1 MSNHLDRR
9 TFMGTAAATG
19 AALSLTSAASAAA
32 VQGANTRLIVA
43 VMGTG
48 GRGTG
53 LATAFQRQANVDVAF
68 VCDVDRA
75 RAEAAAAA
83 VSKASGRAAPGV
95 ITDYRRILDAKT
107 VDILVV
113 ATCNHWHAPAAI
125 MACQAGKHVYVEKPC
140 SYNPRE
146 GELLVQAARKH
157 QRKVQ
162 MGNQRRSFTGVIAA
176 MDELRKGVIG
186 RPYLAQSWYNNRRP
200 SIGRGKEAAVP
211 KGLDY
216 ELWQGPAPRRPFH
229 SNYLH
234 YNWHWF
240 WHWGNGEL
248 GNNGIHGL
256 DLCRWGLGVEFPTTV
271 VSSGGR
277 YRFRDDQQ
285 TPDTHVANFEF
296 PGGKQITWQGLSCNK
311 HPDSSAFVTFYGD
324 KGALALGMFGDYKV
338 YNADDKL
345 VEDRPDDAKGGSPW
359 LAIDTFHAADFVAKI
374 RSGDH
379 FGVNAQI
386 EKGHRS
392 TLLCHLGNIAYR
404 TQRTLKCDPENGHIQ
419 GDEAA
424 MAFWKREYEP
434 GWTPVV

>member
-1 MSNHLDRR
+1 MTLPPVSRR
-9 TFMGTAAATG
+9 DFLGASAGSAALLASGPLFAQTDALPSRKVTVGIMGLKRGMEVAAALEKQPG
-19 AALSLTSAASAAA
+19 
-32 VQGANTRLIVA
+32 VVIKY
-43 VMGTG
+43 
-48 GRGTG
+48 
-53 LATAFQRQANVDVAF
+53 
-68 VCDVDRA
+68 VCDVDSRRTDA
-75 RAEAAAAA
+75 G
-83 VSKASGRAAPGV
+83 KAKLEKSGPQRPQA
-95 ITDYRRILDAKT
+95 ITDFRRILDDKD
-107 VDILVV
+107 VDALFCE
-113 ATCNHWHAPAAI
+113 APNHWHGPATILGCA
-125 MACQAGKHVYVEKPC
+125 AGKHVYVEKPC
-140 SYNPRE
+140 SHNPWE
-146 GELLVQAARKH
+146 GEQMIAAARKH
-157 QRKVQ
+157 NRAVQ
-162 MGNQRRSFTGVIAA
+162 MGSQRRSTPGVIEA
-176 MDELRKGVIG
+176 MAKLHDGVIG
-186 RPYLAQSWYNNRRP
+186 NVYCARTWYNNSRA
-200 SIGRGKEAAVP
+200 SLGTGKKTNPPANLE
-211 KGLDY
+211 Y
-216 ELWQGPAPRRPFH
+216 ELWQGPAPRKPYVDNRI
-229 SNYLH
+229 H

-345 VEDRPDDAKGGSPW
+345 IEDRPDDAMGGSPW

-379 FGVNAQI
+379 FGLNAQI